1 MYFCQKLFSMKK
13 AILYT
18 LLFFAFSAIIS
29 CGVYEKPCPGVGV
42 VEVLDKN
49 A

>member
-13 AILYT
+13 V
-18 LLFFAFSAIIS
+18 LFFAITIVLVSFLTS
-29 CGVYEKPCPGVGV
+29 CAVQPVQCPGVAV
-42 VEVLDKN
+42 VSSSALP

>member
-13 AILYT
+13 V
-18 LLFFAFSAIIS
+18 LFFAIAIVLVSFLSS
-29 CGVYEKPCPGVGV
+29 CAVHGGQCPGVAT
-42 VEVLDKN
+42 VESSVSP

>member
-18 LLFFAFSAIIS
+18 LLFFAILAVSS
-29 CGVYEKPCPGVGV
+29 CGIYEKPCEGVTTTQQQTP
-42 VEVLDKN
+42 N
-49 A
+49 S

>member
-13 AILYT
+13 VILYT
-18 LLFFAFSAIIS
+18 LLFFTFSAITS
-29 CGVYEKPCPGVGV
+29 CGVYEKQCPGVGS
-42 VEVLDKN
+42 VEVLEKN